1 MRFVPDDRTR
11 EEAIREYVAYGM
23 TDPAIARALGV
34 DPRTVLRWR
43 QRLGLPSPYAPPEAE
58 HGNHTRYRKGCRCPK
73 CRAYNRAAQAEYRNA
88 QQALTVPRATRVHV
102 PWDPE
107 EDQVLLAEDGTTLR
121 SKALRLGRTYSA
133 VANRLHVLR
142 HRGDV

>member
-43 QRLGLPSPYAPPEAE
+43 QRLGLATPYAPQAA
-58 HGNHTRYRKGCRCPK
+58 HGGGTRYRQGCRCAE
-73 CRAYNRAAQAEYRNA
+73 CTQWNRASQAEYRDA

-102 PWDPE
+102 LWTPE